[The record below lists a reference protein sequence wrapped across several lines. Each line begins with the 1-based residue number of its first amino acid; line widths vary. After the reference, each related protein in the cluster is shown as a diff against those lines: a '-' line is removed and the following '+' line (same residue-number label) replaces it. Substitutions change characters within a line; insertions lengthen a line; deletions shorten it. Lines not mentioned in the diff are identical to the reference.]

1 MAKKANGEGTIVRRQ
16 DGRWMAGIVADG
28 TRTFLYGRTQAEVR
42 LKLSAAVKARDDGL
56 SLSAG
61 RQKLKAFIA
70 AWLVGAEGSVRPS
83 TLDKYRRDLEHHVLP
98 RLGHIQ
104 LASLG
109 PQHLQHCYSQ
119 LISSGLSPA
128 SVRHVHAALHRAL
141 HQAVRWGIISR
152 NVADLVV
159 LPQARRTNWHVLTAS
174 EVRRLL
180 AEAAGDR
187 LEAVY
192 ALACTAG
199 MRRGEVLA
207 LRWRDVDLDRS
218 VLSVT
223 GSLQRGVEGLTIS
236 EPKTV
241 RSRRL
246 VALSG
251 IAVEALRRRHS
262 RQVGERLLAGSIW
275 RESDLVFTSAVGG
288 PVEPGNMLRRSFWPL
303 LAQAGLPHVRFHD
316 LRHTAATQMLSRGV
330 HPKVASEL
338 LGHATVGI
346 TLDLY
351 SHVSESMQR
360 EAAQAMDEVLRKE

>member
-1 MAKKANGEGTIVRRQ
+1 
-16 DGRWMAGIVADG
+16 
-28 TRTFLYGRTQAEVR
+28 
-42 LKLSAAVKARDDGL
+42 
-56 SLSAG
+56 
-61 RQKLKAFIA
+61 
-70 AWLVGAEGSVRPS
+70 
-83 TLDKYRRDLEHHVLP
+83 
-98 RLGHIQ
+98 
-104 LASLG
+104 
-109 PQHLQHCYSQ
+109 
-119 LISSGLSPA
+119 
-128 SVRHVHAALHRAL
+128 
-141 HQAVRWGIISR
+141 
-152 NVADLVV
+152 
-159 LPQARRTNWHVLTAS
+159 
-174 EVRRLL
+174 
-180 AEAAGDR
+180 
-187 LEAVY
+187 
-192 ALACTAG
+192 

-303 LAQAGLPHVRFHD
+303 VARAGLPHVRFHD

-360 EAAQAMDEVLRKE
+360 EAALAMDEVLRKE